1 MGFCGFTFFE
11 GEFLLGYQLGGQI
24 LETLFQVVGGEEV
37 GVLGD
42 ELLEVRDG
50 GGDVERRDGMGQA
63 SKSLTESGG
72 EPRGTRASID
82 ASFVRDVP
90 WFGLQD
96 SHNHT
101 FEIVSELGV
110 LVQQSLGGVGVDLL
124 DVVGGWI
131 DVTLKEAVDAVE
143 KQRIRD
149 LEWWKERKESVDLL
163 DTVGGWVDVILE
175 EAVDMAE
182 K

>member
-11 GEFLLGYQLGGQI
+11 VEFLLGYQLGGQI
-24 LETLFQVVGGEEV
+24 LETLFQVVEGEEV

-50 GGDVERRDGMGQA
+50 GGDVERRDGSAEDLIWATMDFFE
-63 SKSLTESGG
+63 SLRRERKAKMVD
-72 EPRGTRASID
+72 E
-82 ASFVRDVP
+82 DVP

-96 SHNHT
+96 SHDHT